1 MNETTITLEHIVHYA
16 HRIHNQ
22 VLPPGITP
30 KCRNIHGHSGKIV
43 ATFEGPLNEKTGMIL
58 DFYYIKEI
66 FRYIDSLLDH
76 KLLISHED
84 KELLEISK
92 YLPKESITVL
102 PIPVVSC
109 EYLANYIL
117 KTINRYYI
125 DTIIPEYKLDIP
137 VFCIKVQFWETEKAY
152 AEAILS
158 DIDRDF
164 YSMKMEKVI
173 NKIKNEIKK

>member
-1 MNETTITLEHIVHYA
+1 MPKMSITLEHVVHYA

-92 YLPKESITVL
+92 YLPKQSVTVL

-117 KTINRYYI
+117 ETINEYYI
-125 DTIIPEYKLDIP
+125 GTMIPEYKLDVP
-137 VFCIKVQFWETEKAY
+137 VLCIKVQFWETEKAY
-152 AEAILS
+152 AEAILPDADKS
-158 DIDRDF
+158 FCLMRIDRTID
-164 YSMKMEKVI
+164 
-173 NKIKNEIKK
+173 KIKEE